1 MGRRVGTQNNDEAI
15 VGVLNAIL
23 VEVKENNALMTQK
36 NIDTMRIAERVRKV
50 GINFNDLK

>member
-1 MGRRVGTQNNDEAI
+1 MGRRISAQNNDEAI
-15 VGVLNAIL
+15 IGILNAIL
-23 VEVKENNALMTQK
+23 VEVKENNTLMTQK